1 MPRKVKDMQKNPYYI
16 NHEETN
22 DETIDDI
29 IKRKKAKERQKRIEE
44 KKNKEEFG
52 LETETVI
59 QMTNRNN
66 LKKEEEKRRKIT
78 KQEKK
83 RKKKIKR
90 IKFFLKLFLL
100 IAIIVGG
107 TVFAFTSPIFNI
119 KDIKVT
125 NNSQITSDTII
136 SLSGLKTEEDIFKF
150 YKNDVVNKIKENPY
164 VDSAEVHR
172 KLPSTIEID
181 VTERVPAFSVDYM
194 GKYAYINTQGYILEI
209 SEDSKR
215 TSNNSR
221 SNNCRK

>member
-16 NHEETN
+16 NHEEAN
-22 DETIDDI
+22 EETIDDI
-29 IKRKKAKERQKRIEE
+29 MKRKKAKERQKRIEE
-44 KKNKEEFG
+44 KKNKEEFD

-83 RKKKIKR
+83 RKKRIKR

-100 IAIIVGG
+100 IAIILGG

-136 SLSGLKTEEDIFKF
+136 SLSGLKTEENIFKF
-150 YKNDVVNKIKENPY
+150 YKKI
-164 VDSAEVHR
+164 
-172 KLPSTIEID
+172 
-181 VTERVPAFSVDYM
+181 
-194 GKYAYINTQGYILEI
+194 
-209 SEDSKR
+209 
-215 TSNNSR
+215 
-221 SNNCRK
+221 

>member
-1 MPRKVKDMQKNPYYI
+1 MPRKEKYMQKNPYYI

-22 DETIDDI
+22 EETIDDMME
-29 IKRKKAKERQKRIEE
+29 RKKARERQKRIEE
-44 KKNKEEFG
+44 KKNNEEYE
-52 LETETVI
+52 LET
-59 QMTNRNN
+59 
-66 LKKEEEKRRKIT
+66 KKIKKIKNKNKKKKKEEKRRKLT
-78 KQEKK
+78 KQERK
-83 RKKKIKR
+83 RKKRIKR

-107 TVFAFTSPIFNI
+107 SVFAFTSPIFNI
-119 KDIKVT
+119 KDIKVI
-125 NNSQITSDTII
+125 NNNQITSDTII
-136 SLSGLKTEEDIFKF
+136 SLSGLKTEENIFKF

-164 VDSAEVHR
+164 IDSVEVHR
-172 KLPSTIEID
+172 KLPSAIEID

-221 SNNCRK
+221 SNNR